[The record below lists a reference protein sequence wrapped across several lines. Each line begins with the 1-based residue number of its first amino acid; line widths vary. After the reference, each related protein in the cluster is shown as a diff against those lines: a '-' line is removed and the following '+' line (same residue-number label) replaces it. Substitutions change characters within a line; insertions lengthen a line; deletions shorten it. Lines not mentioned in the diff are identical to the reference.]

1 MGYSKNFWALSLGMF
16 FFMTSFNM
24 IIPELNGFIT
34 SLGGEAY
41 KGLIIGL
48 FTITAA
54 LSRPF
59 SGKMADTVG
68 RKSTMYIGTFVSIII
83 TLIYPLS
90 GTIAFFLVL
99 RFLHGF
105 STGFLPTGATALVTD
120 LLPPEKRGQGM
131 GVFGTG
137 IALGLGVGQGLGTP
151 IAQMFSI
158 NGLFIASSLMA
169 LISLVLIKSVKETLP
184 EPQAFTISIFKIRI
198 EDVFEKKV
206 FPAAVVMFLT
216 TICTGLILVL
226 TPDKSVYL
234 EIENKGWYYVF
245 YVVSTI
251 AVRLF
256 SGRLSDKFGRRQTLV
271 LGISFLIVAMLMT
284 GYAKT
289 ELWYTSASFI
299 FGIATGISSPTL
311 FAWMAD
317 LSPAHRR
324 GVGSGT
330 LFIALELGIL
340 FGAISTLS
348 IYENTAESLNKAF
361 IFGAVVAGTAL
372 MYLVLH
378 LLFSK
383 TNIHYQ
389 SNSNKSKR

>member
-1 MGYSKNFWALSLGMF
+1 MTYSKNFWALTLGMF
-16 FFMTSFNM
+16 LFMTSFNL

-34 SLGGEAY
+34 LMGGESY

-54 LSRPF
+54 ISRPF

-68 RKSTMYIGTFVSIII
+68 RKSTMYIGTIVSIVI
-83 TLIYPLS
+83 TLLYPIS
-90 GTIAFFLVL
+90 GTIVFFLSL

-120 LLPPEKRGQGM
+120 LLPEKKRGQGM

-137 IALGLGVGQGLGTP
+137 IALGLGVGQALGTP
-151 IAQMFSI
+151 IAKAFTM
-158 NGLFIASSLMA
+158 NGLFIISSLTAA
-169 LISLVLIKSVKETLP
+169 LSLLLIKSVKETLP
-184 EPQAFTISIFKIRI
+184 HPQPFTLRIFKIKA
-198 EDVFEKKV
+198 EDVLEKNV
-206 FPAAVVMFLT
+206 LPAAMVMFLT
-216 TICTGLILVL
+216 TVCTGLILVL
-226 TPDKSVYL
+226 TPDMSVYL
-234 EIENKGWYYVF
+234 NIENKGWYYVF

-256 SGRLSDKFGRRQTLV
+256 AGQLSDRIGRRQTLI
-271 LGISFLIVAMLMT
+271 LGISFLIIAMLMT
-284 GYAKT
+284 GNAKT
-289 ELWYTSASFI
+289 EFWYTAASFI

-317 LSPAHRR
+317 LSPSHRR

-340 FGAISTLS
+340 FGSMSTIAIYDNTL
-348 IYENTAESLNKAF
+348 ASLRNAF
-361 IFGAVVAGTAL
+361 NIGAAVAGL
-372 MYLVLH
+372 SLIYIILH

-383 TNIHYQ
+383 TNIHYKKQ
-389 SNSNKSKR
+389 F